1 MRNKILKEFVK
12 KTLLEQAG
20 QDQVDSAMDMLKDL
34 VKQSPFAG
42 KAYVAGGFV
51 RDTILGRPSKD
62 IDIVVEMENGGIA
75 MANWLSNRLG
85 IREPVVFENF
95 GTAMLPLDGVVW
107 NGVDLAGLDL
117 EFVQTRTETYTPE
130 GGRKPQV
137 GFGTIEDD
145 VNRRD
150 FTVNAL
156 LYDLTNDKIIDL
168 VGGIEDIKK
177 GIIRTPQDPEVIF
190 NEDPLRMLRAVRFA
204 GRYGWEIDP
213 SIVDSIRKNSK
224 LINTIS
230 RERVRDE
237 FIKIIKGAMP
247 DNGIQFL
254 HDTGL
259 LDDAIPELSGL
270 PLETIQKA
278 ARLSNGSEIDFT
290 SLLSLMSGLDI
301 KRFSKSLKLS
311 NDELQKIQALLVS
324 FAILADK
331 KIDNDVAVRKAGA
344 IASKKDVLENLSKY
358 LSMFGRKIAS
368 HFGQQPTI
376 FFNGN
381 ELMQMLDIKPGPIL
395 RDLTEFQK
403 ELWFENPKISH
414 EEVRNSIIK
423 EFGNEQ

>member
-1 MRNKILKEFVK
+1 MKNNIIKEFVK
-12 KTLLEQAG
+12 KILLEQAG
-20 QDQVDSAMDMLKDL
+20 QNQVDAAMDMLKDL
-34 VKQSPFAG
+34 VKKSPFAG

-51 RDTILGRPSKD
+51 RDSILGKPSKD
-62 IDIVVEMENGGIA
+62 IDLVVEMENGGIA
-75 MANWLSNRLG
+75 MANWLSSKLG

-107 NGVDLAGLDL
+107 NGVDLEGLDL

-168 VGGIEDIKK
+168 VGGVEDIKN

-213 SIVDSIRKNSK
+213 AIIDSIKKNSK

-237 FIKIIKGAMP
+237 FVKIIRGAMP
-247 DNGIQFL
+247 DNGIEFL
-254 HDTGL
+254 YETGL
-259 LDDAIPELSGL
+259 LDDSIPELSGIS
-270 PLETIQKA
+270 LEQMQKA

-301 KRFSKSLKLS
+301 KKFARSLKLS
-311 NDELQKIQALLVS
+311 NEELQKIQALLGS
-324 FAILADK
+324 FAILSDK
-331 KIDNDVAVRKAGA
+331 SIDNDVAVRKAGA
-344 IASKKDVLENLSKY
+344 IASNRDVLENLSKY
-358 LSMFGRKIAS
+358 LNMFGRTLAPAY
-368 HFGQQPTI
+368 GQQPTI

-381 ELMQMLDIKPGPIL
+381 ELMQMLDVKPGPIL

-403 ELWFENPKISH
+403 ELWFENPDISH
-414 EEVRNSIIK
+414 EEVRDKIMQ
-423 EFGNEQ
+423 EFGQ